1 MVSEGCVYEGGE
13 VCPVC
18 FFVVGESS
26 AFVASIGFLWY
37 EGIGEDGEMIG
48 WEFSKGRP
56 GR

>member
-18 FFVVGESS
+18 FFVVGECS
-26 AFVASIGFLWY
+26 AFVASIGFFWY

-56 GR
+56 GQ

>member
-18 FFVVGESS
+18 FFVVGEGS

-37 EGIGEDGEMIG
+37 EGGGEDGEMVG
-48 WEFSKGRP
+48 WEFSEGRP

>member
-26 AFVASIGFLWY
+26 SFVASIGFLWY
-37 EGIGEDGEMIG
+37 EGGGEDGEMIR
-48 WEFSKGRP
+48 WEFSEGCP